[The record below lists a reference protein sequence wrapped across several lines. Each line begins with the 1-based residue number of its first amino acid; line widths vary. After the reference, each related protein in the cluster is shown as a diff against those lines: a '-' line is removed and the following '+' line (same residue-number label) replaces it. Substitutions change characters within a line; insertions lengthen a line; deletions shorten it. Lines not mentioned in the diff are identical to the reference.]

1 MRDSNAPNIRFFHP
15 GVQQKILLLQKI
27 YGIIDILFR
36 PSCPGTLLY
45 LKVKGVVDYLRMD
58 TMDMDENKRNMAP
71 GILKYSLAHGDEV
84 KPGTDCQGI
93 WVSGPVTLENSV
105 LGKWIASLDGGLV
118 FSLEFD
124 PEYFDPGMGV
134 SLLEK
139 WRNQGLK
146 LVRWNCQTSPGP
158 GFKDLLWKVAKL
170 GLWNHVLGPG
180 ITDPAWAPTLLEN
193 PFMVHSHENG
203 LGRSR
208 YGELAPIPGI
218 PLWRHFEDL
227 GFILAQLVDYSP
239 KQLAAMRWDPMGKSI
254 FNLGERIEFFCC
266 PPGNLPPGYLDGIC
280 QMVKA
285 GGSVPLGHV
294 RSNLQ
299 RAHRVAYALENGVI
313 VGNSSLKHP
322 RRAFIQYLLEIT
334 GLDFTGFVERGYT
347 SVRPEY
353 RALGVGKRLL
363 ADLTKDAQ
371 GYKVFSIIDEANVAT
386 QKIALRNNTLKI
398 LSYRSEKSGKQ
409 MGLWMPRSMVDQM
422 DGTWHETLAE
432 FNGGQRP

>member
-1 MRDSNAPNIRFFHP
+1 
-15 GVQQKILLLQKI
+15 
-27 YGIIDILFR
+27 
-36 PSCPGTLLY
+36 
-45 LKVKGVVDYLRMD
+45 
-58 TMDMDENKRNMAP
+58 
-71 GILKYSLAHGDEV
+71 
-84 KPGTDCQGI
+84 
-93 WVSGPVTLENSV
+93 
-105 LGKWIASLDGGLV
+105 
-118 FSLEFD
+118 
-124 PEYFDPGMGV
+124 
-134 SLLEK
+134 
-139 WRNQGLK
+139 
-146 LVRWNCQTSPGP
+146 
-158 GFKDLLWKVAKL
+158 
-170 GLWNHVLGPG
+170 
-180 ITDPAWAPTLLEN
+180 
-193 PFMVHSHENG
+193 
-203 LGRSR
+203 
-208 YGELAPIPGI
+208 
-218 PLWRHFEDL
+218 
-227 GFILAQLVDYSP
+227 
-239 KQLAAMRWDPMGKSI
+239 
-254 FNLGERIEFFCC
+254 
-266 PPGNLPPGYLDGIC
+266 
-280 QMVKA
+280 
-285 GGSVPLGHV
+285 
-294 RSNLQ
+294 Q